1 MVILTP
7 VQADDLF
14 AYIEGH
20 ENDVEDCG
28 EDCGV
33 RALVIGLRAAGYV
46 VEQHDDG
53 SGAFYS
59 RRA

>member
-1 MVILTP
+1 MVTLTP
-7 VQADDLF
+7 VQADDIF
-14 AYIEGH
+14 AYIKGH
-20 ENDVEDCG
+20 ENDVRDCA

-46 VEQHDDG
+46 VEQYDDG